1 MGFMEVTGM
10 QKNRTKLLSAIFLT
24 LGSAGTAANAQS
36 QLTGFTG
43 SAEAKVSHDDNI
55 YRTTDEFAQSDS
67 LLTLKPEAMLAGVY
81 GKHRFQVNYR
91 GDYAKHFDLDDADYD
106 DHTIS
111 IRADFDHSLRF
122 KTRFEAAYI
131 DDHQDPGTIN
141 RVQLDL
147 AEFNTYNETRYGAS
161 VFYGGSDATGR
172 VELRYKNSEV
182 DYTNNGLDF
191 LDNTLNE
198 FGAKFIYRIS
208 EKTRT
213 YLEAIYGDYDYTPP
227 AGFVDQDNTN
237 VIYRAGITWDFA
249 NKLTGDINA
258 GYQERDFDN
267 QESRGTS
274 GLTYDGS
281 VTWSISDFTEL
292 EVNASR
298 QALDSTLDQFG
309 SFTRNILRTSI
320 KHDFTERLF
329 FDAAFHYFKDDI
341 DLGVIRND
349 KRYTYETGLTF
360 DVTQKITVSGSYKHQ
375 TRDSTL
381 TFAEYESNIVSL
393 SIAVAI

>member
-1 MGFMEVTGM
+1 LGFMEVTGM
-10 QKNRTKLLSAIFLT
+10 QKNRTKLLSAIL
-24 LGSAGTAANAQS
+24 LVIGSAGTAANAQS

-43 SAEAKVSHDDNI
+43 SAEAQVSHDDNI

-67 LLTLKPEAMLAGVY
+67 LITLKPEAMLAGIY
-81 GKHRFQVNYR
+81 GKHRFQFNYS
-91 GDYAKHFDLDDADYD
+91 GDYAKHFDLDYADYD

-111 IRADFDHSLRF
+111 IRADLDHSVRF
-122 KTRFEAAYI
+122 KARFVAAYI
-131 DDHQDPGTIN
+131 KDHQDPGTIN

-147 AEFNTYNETRYGAS
+147 AEFNTYDEIRYGAA

-208 EKTRT
+208 EKTKT

-281 VTWSISDFTEL
+281 LTWNISDYTEL

-298 QALDSTLDQFG
+298 QSTDSTLDQLG
-309 SFTRNILRTSI
+309 GITRNTLGTEI
-320 KHDFTERLF
+320 KHGITERLSIN
-329 FDAAFHYFKDDI
+329 AAFNYFKDNI
-341 DLGVIRND
+341 DLGLIRND

-360 DVTQKITVSGSYKHQ
+360 DVTRKITVSGSYKHQ

-393 SIAVAI
+393 SIAMAI